1 MSRGVPTGHHQTTG
15 VSRQPIMNLLS
26 YHLTTF
32 ILFTSLFLALPA
44 EGRATSR
51 EEARITPSA
60 NTYTIAICHNLGC
73 KAQSAVT
80 LAPKQLLNISRL
92 FQPTAKTP
100 RIERRQI
107 RDAVAL
113 FERIAGK
120 QTSIHR
126 DRGRNPNS
134 ITASP
139 RPRSQV
145 RTASLFLIP
154 PRNYGNIEGQMDCV
168 DESWNTTRFLEF
180 LEQRG
185 LLTWHHVLGAAFR
198 TPGLFEP
205 HWAAQVEE
213 TVSGERFAVDSWI
226 LDNGKPP
233 YVQRLKAWRGDLPL
247 PVEGFE

>member
-1 MSRGVPTGHHQTTG
+1 
-15 VSRQPIMNLLS
+15 MNLLS

-44 EGRATSR
+44 EGRVTSR
-51 EEARITPSA
+51 EEARITPPA

-120 QTSIHR
+120 QT
-126 DRGRNPNS
+126 
-134 ITASP
+134 
-139 RPRSQV
+139 
-145 RTASLFLIP
+145 
-154 PRNYGNIEGQMDCV
+154 
-168 DESWNTTRFLEF
+168 
-180 LEQRG
+180 
-185 LLTWHHVLGAAFR
+185 
-198 TPGLFEP
+198 
-205 HWAAQVEE
+205 
-213 TVSGERFAVDSWI
+213 
-226 LDNGKPP
+226 
-233 YVQRLKAWRGDLPL
+233 
-247 PVEGFE
+247 